1 MKITYPPVI
10 LLCGLIAQVVLYF
23 TFPVLVNL
31 SILFGILI
39 LITGISLV
47 YISLRKLSK
56 MKTTFIPDG
65 KPEKLVKDGPFRFSR
80 NPIYLGMLLILV
92 GVSISLQSF
101 SSLMISIIFGLIINF
116 TWIKH
121 EEKKLEDIFDS
132 EWEEYSKRTRKW
144 L

>member
-39 LITGISLV
+39 LMTGISLV

-56 MKTTFIPDG
+56 METTFIPDG
-65 KPEKLVKDGPFRFSR
+65 KPEKLVMDGPFRFSR

-101 SSLMISIIFGLIINF
+101 SSLMISIVFGLIINF

-132 EWEEYSKRTRKW
+132 EWEEYSKRTRRW

>member
-10 LLCGLIAQVVLYF
+10 LLCGLIAQVILYF

-39 LITGISLV
+39 LIIGISLV

-65 KPEKLVKDGPFRFSR
+65 KPEKLVMDGPFRFSR

-101 SSLMISIIFGLIINF
+101 SSLMISIVFGLIINF

-132 EWEEYSKRTRKW
+132 EWEEYSKRTRRW

>member
-39 LITGISLV
+39 LIIGISLV

-65 KPEKLVKDGPFRFSR
+65 KPEKLVMDGPFRFC
-80 NPIYLGMLLILV
+80 LLYTSPSPRD
-92 GVSISLQSF
+92 G
-101 SSLMISIIFGLIINF
+101 
-116 TWIKH
+116 W
-121 EEKKLEDIFDS
+121 
-132 EWEEYSKRTRKW
+132 
-144 L
+144 

>member
-31 SILFGILI
+31 SILLGILI
-39 LITGISLV
+39 LVIGISLV

-121 EEKKLEDIFDS
+121 EERKLEDIFDS
-132 EWEEYSKRTRKW
+132 EWEEYSKRTRRW

>member
-31 SILFGILI
+31 SILLGILI
-39 LITGISLV
+39 LVIGISLV
-47 YISLRKLSK
+47 YFSLSKLSK

-65 KPEKLVKDGPFRFSR
+65 KPEKLVMAGPFRFSR
-80 NPIYLGMLLILV
+80 NPTYLGMLFILI

-101 SSLMISIIFGLIINF
+101 SSLIISMVFGLIINF

-121 EEKKLEDIFDS
+121 EERKLEDIFDS
-132 EWEEYSKRTRKW
+132 EWEEYSKRTRRW

>member
-39 LITGISLV
+39 LIIGISLV

-101 SSLMISIIFGLIINF
+101 SSLMISIVFGLIINF

-132 EWEEYSKRTRKW
+132 EWEEYSKKTRRW

>member
-1 MKITYPPVI
+1 
-10 LLCGLIAQVVLYF
+10 
-23 TFPVLVNL
+23 
-31 SILFGILI
+31 
-39 LITGISLV
+39 
-47 YISLRKLSK
+47 

-65 KPEKLVKDGPFRFSR
+65 NPEKLVIDGPFRFSR

-101 SSLMISIIFGLIINF
+101 SSLMISIVFGLIINF

-132 EWEEYSKRTRKW
+132 EWEEYSKRTRRW

>member
-39 LITGISLV
+39 LIIGISLV

-56 MKTTFIPDG
+56 IGTIVINKSIPKKKSDIPSNTL
-65 KPEKLVKDGPFRFSR
+65 KLIEEAEK
-80 NPIYLGMLLILV
+80 
-92 GVSISLQSF
+92 
-101 SSLMISIIFGLIINF
+101 INN
-116 TWIKH
+116 
-121 EEKKLEDIFDS
+121 
-132 EWEEYSKRTRKW
+132 
-144 L
+144 

>member
-10 LLCGLIAQVVLYF
+10 LLCGLIAQIVLYF

-39 LITGISLV
+39 LIIGISLV

-132 EWEEYSKRTRKW
+132 EWEEYSKRTRRW

>member
-39 LITGISLV
+39 LIIGISLV

-101 SSLMISIIFGLIINF
+101 SSLMISIVFGLIINF

-132 EWEEYSKRTRKW
+132 EWEEYSKRTRRW

>member
-1 MKITYPPVI
+1 MKVYQNLFMV
-10 LLCGLIAQVVLYF
+10 GLQQI
-23 TFPVLVNL
+23 
-31 SILFGILI
+31 GILI

-65 KPEKLVKDGPFRFSR
+65 KPEKLVMDGPFRFSR

-132 EWEEYSKRTRKW
+132 EWEEYSKRTRRW

>member
-101 SSLMISIIFGLIINF
+101 SSLMISIVFGLIINF

-132 EWEEYSKRTRKW
+132 EWEEYSKRTRRW

>member
-39 LITGISLV
+39 LIIGISLV

-132 EWEEYSKRTRKW
+132 EWEEYSKRTRRW

>member
-23 TFPVLVNL
+23 TFPILVNL

-39 LITGISLV
+39 LIIGISLV

-132 EWEEYSKRTRKW
+132 EWEEYSKRTRRW

>member
-23 TFPVLVNL
+23 TFPILVNL

-39 LITGISLV
+39 LIIGISLV

-101 SSLMISIIFGLIINF
+101 SSLMISIVFGLIINF

-132 EWEEYSKRTRKW
+132 EWEEYSKRTRRW